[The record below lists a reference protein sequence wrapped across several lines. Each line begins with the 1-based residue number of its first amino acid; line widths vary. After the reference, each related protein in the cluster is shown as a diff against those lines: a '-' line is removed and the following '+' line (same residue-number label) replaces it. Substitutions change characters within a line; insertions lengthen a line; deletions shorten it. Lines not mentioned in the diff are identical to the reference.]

1 MLTKFSADKW
11 FTDCDKGFVDQKK
24 LFAWNGSNDCQI
36 GTFIV
41 TQCQCKIEMY
51 GVKLAL
57 MLHENWEKNCKKI
70 AWNYMKVAIN
80 CVISKNVGYQ
90 SLYLSYAKRALYHLS
105 YHTSWLSQ
113 KTAHTCRPAFTRI
126 YEVGITFRILFRG
139 LLQICN
145 LQNVQRSA
153 KIWPCLD

>member
-1 MLTKFSADKW
+1 MVHRLWQRLCQSEETVCMKW
-11 FTDCDKGFVDQKK
+11 LKWLSNRGLYSYTMPMQDRNVRGKTSTNVAWK
-24 LFAWNGSNDCQI
+24 LR
-36 GTFIV
+36 
-41 TQCQCKIEMY
+41 
-51 GVKLAL
+51 
-57 MLHENWEKNCKKI
+57 KNCKKI

-90 SLYLSYAKRALYHLS
+90 SPYLSYAKWALYHLS
-105 YHTSWLSQ
+105 YNTSWLSQ

-139 LLQICN
+139 LLRICN
-145 LQNVQRSA
+145 LQNVQWSA